1 VLNSF
6 DHKRINYTLIVLFF
20 LFAIANL
27 SGLKQFW
34 GGNFSWFLSPLAGI
48 LSTIIVL
55 LSIAQVYFK
64 KNTPLFDSDKT
75 ANTLHK
81 YGGALFWVPFSLVM
95 LFLFLYFPSETTLL
109 GDGNL
114 RVNQVDKGQF
124 LLKTEVIDFFLH
136 ALIFKYIFDPLD
148 LTINLCYQVY
158 SAVCG
163 IIYIIGLIR
172 LSHYLNPKQS
182 LLTFFVMFSS
192 AMTVFF
198 FGYIESYSLIAALLP
213 FIILTALKIVDG
225 QRSKT
230 WIVIWYITAG
240 LIHSV
245 SIILLSGM
253 VLVILFGLKDDNG
266 KRSLVFTRI
275 LLSVAGIALL
285 VLYVLHFLDLYDI
298 RRYLMPFFPTPE
310 FKQGIFTINYLLNLF
325 NWSFMS
331 ALPFL
336 FFAFAIFN
344 KKTLKGFFS
353 DRRMVFALWMMVPSF
368 LFMFFFIPQLG
379 GPRDWDLFT
388 LAAFI
393 LIPASLIIYYRLIDT
408 LPRVILPIVLM
419 SLLTTGA
426 FAAVNHSMVKAT
438 ERYTEIIEVSRFK
451 NMFKEY
457 GTLLLHAEANPQLSN
472 LKLKFALKAWE
483 QPPYTRQDS
492 ILVLQKLSDTYTRM
506 NQPDQAFYY
515 LNMAFRVDSLEFFT
529 NVLMIHFLNQF
540 GGGRE
545 IVDFADVMEKRFPK
559 HSTALTITGLIFIR
573 GGDTARGEANLE
585 KAITIDSSDF
595 NSLVNYGT
603 YMISKKNYV
612 KAAELLNMALNVNR
626 RSFLANYYLSVV
638 YLELDEIEK
647 AEQHFSKSK
656 FFMRTDEDKQMV
668 EELKAAIIK
677 ARASSERENVGN

>member
-1 VLNSF
+1 ML
-6 DHKRINYTLIVLFF
+6 
-20 LFAIANL
+20 
-27 SGLKQFW
+27 
-34 GGNFSWFLSPLAGI
+34 
-48 LSTIIVL
+48 
-55 LSIAQVYFK
+55 
-64 KNTPLFDSDKT
+64 
-75 ANTLHK
+75 
-81 YGGALFWVPFSLVM
+81 
-95 LFLFLYFPSETTLL
+95 LFLHFPSETTLL

-114 RVNQVDKGQF
+114 RVNQVAKGQF

-148 LTINLCYQVY
+148 LTVNHTYQIY

-172 LSHYLNPKQS
+172 LSYYLNPKQAIM
-182 LLTFFVMFSS
+182 TFFVMFSS

-225 QRSKT
+225 HKSKA
-230 WIVIWYITAG
+230 WIVVWYVIAG
-240 LIHSV
+240 LIHSAA
-245 SIILLSGM
+245 IILLSGI
-253 VLVILFGLKDDNG
+253 VLVILFDINKDDSG
-266 KRSLVFTRI
+266 KRSLRFTQI
-275 LLSVAGIALL
+275 LLSVAGVAL
-285 VLYVLHFLDLYDI
+285 VLLYILHFLDLYDI

-310 FKQGIFTINYLLNLF
+310 FKQGIFTINHILNLF
-325 NWSFMS
+325 NWSYMS

-336 FFAFAIFN
+336 FFAFAIFT

-353 DRRMVFALWMMVPSF
+353 ERRMVFALWMMVPSV

-393 LIPASLIIYYRLIDT
+393 LIPASLIIYNRLSNT
-408 LPRVILPIVLM
+408 LPRVILPIVVM

-426 FAAVNHSMVKAT
+426 FAFVNNSLVKAT
-438 ERYTEIIEVSRFK
+438 DRYAEIIEVSRFK

-457 GTLLLHAEANPQLSN
+457 GTLLLHAEANPQLTDR
-472 LKLKFALKAWE
+472 KLKFALKAWE
-483 QPPYTRQDS
+483 QPPYTKQDS

-506 NQPDQAFYY
+506 NRPDQAYYY
-515 LNMAFRVDSLEFFT
+515 LNMAFRVDSMEFFT

-540 GGGRE
+540 GGVGD
-545 IVDFADVMEKRFPK
+545 IVDFADVMESRFPE

-573 GGDTARGEANLE
+573 EGDTARGEANLE
-585 KAITIDSSDF
+585 KAITINSSDF

-603 YMISKKNYV
+603 YMISKKDYE

-656 FFMRTDEDKQMV
+656 FFMRTNEDKRMV
-668 EELKAAIIK
+668 EELEAALIN
-677 ARASSERENVGN
+677 ARVSSDIENDSN